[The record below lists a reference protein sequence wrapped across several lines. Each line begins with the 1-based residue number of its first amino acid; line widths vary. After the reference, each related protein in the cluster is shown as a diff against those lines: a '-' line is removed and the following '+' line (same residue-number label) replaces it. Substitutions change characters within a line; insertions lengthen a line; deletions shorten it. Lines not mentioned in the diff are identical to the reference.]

1 MKSLL
6 KSQRLD
12 LTSSAVPTI
21 SADPNAEY
29 AGISEAIL
37 DELTTGAGNQGKQ
50 SLVRSDGRLA
60 DQGAG
65 QNKHGSNARNQKTAR
80 QHRSSPTQP
89 GH

>member
-6 KSQRLD
+6 KTQRFD
-12 LTSSAVPTI
+12 LTSSDIPTI
-21 SADPNAEY
+21 SADPNAEF
-29 AGISEAIL
+29 AGISRVMP
-37 DELTTGAGNQGKQ
+37 DELTTITEDQKNQ

-60 DQGAG
+60 DQGG
-65 QNKHGSNARNQKTAR
+65 QNKHGSNARNQRTAR